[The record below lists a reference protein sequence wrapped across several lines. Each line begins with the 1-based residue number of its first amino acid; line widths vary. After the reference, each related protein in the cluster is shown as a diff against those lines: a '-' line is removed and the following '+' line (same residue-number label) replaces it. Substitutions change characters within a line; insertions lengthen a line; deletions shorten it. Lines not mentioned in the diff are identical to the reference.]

1 MEAAGRNR
9 AFGRGDARPRDRRGM
24 FPLLAHFEIN
34 KSISDKKI
42 KDTVGALD
50 NCIYQIHFLTKLS
63 WRLHHIY
70 QRFVHRGK
78 NLSRRF
84 LTKGMK
90 SKKYFDFKSTH
101 IDSFLNYF
109 VKKNWLWLKIQI

>member
-1 MEAAGRNR
+1 
-9 AFGRGDARPRDRRGM
+9 
-24 FPLLAHFEIN
+24 
-34 KSISDKKI
+34 
-42 KDTVGALD
+42 VGALD

-78 NLSRRF
+78 NLSSRF

-90 SKKYFDFKSTH
+90 NKEYLDFKSTH

-109 VKKNWLWLKIQI
+109 VKKTGYGSKFKSKSGSNSTVIYV